1 MAIATETTATTAIA
15 LQHIGRS
22 PGAEISEDTIQT
34 EVDYLFKDPKHE
46 YEKPYDLKYDA
57 GGIIPRTNMAS
68 EPRSILIHNF
78 RPLQHSQSFEEY
90 GFMSAKIDCALT
102 ASEFRNDETVKEVYY
117 PAIKNL
123 LRQTFPDAAEMQII
137 EHAVRTLSSVVWVP
151 AVTFYKLRKRHPQF
165 PIVGEDSLKFYQP
178 ARVVHIGES
187 LGMFS
192 QYGMLTKPQTGRQS
206 QLLEQLAQ
214 HSRRNQISIGACW
227 RWSEC
232 PAIVE
237 ICQRKSETHIYSFWK
252 SFQGP
257 GNDWPLALC
266 DWRTVDCK
274 SELIAAD
281 AVYHDRYTEN
291 QRLYYSLKHKWY
303 YIKDLGDDEVIM
315 IRQTDSDLN
324 DFEGGG
330 ECRLHDLVVSRC
342 VLTTLLPGVAHTSF
356 HNPKANENAPLRES
370 IELRAFVFFT

>member
-1 MAIATETTATTAIA
+1 MATATKTTATTAIV
-15 LQHIGRS
+15 LQHIGKAL
-22 PGAEISEDTIQT
+22 GAEVGEDTIQT

-57 GGIIPRTNMAS
+57 GGIIPRTNMAT

-90 GFMSAKIDCALT
+90 GFTSAKIDCALT
-102 ASEFRNDETVKEVYY
+102 ASEFRNDKTVKEVYY
-117 PAIKNL
+117 PAIENL
-123 LRQTFPDAAEMQII
+123 LWQAFPDAAEMQII
-137 EHAVRTLSSVVWVP
+137 EHA
-151 AVTFYKLRKRHPQF
+151 LRKRHPQF

-178 ARVVHIGES
+178 ARVVHIDWSPES
-187 LGMFS
+187 TTRTARAAFKKEPN
-192 QYGMLTKPQTGRQS
+192 QYRRVLTV
-206 QLLEQLAQ
+206 
-214 HSRRNQISIGACW
+214 N
-227 RWSEC
+227 
-232 PAIVE
+232 
-237 ICQRKSETHIYSFWK
+237 FWK

-281 AVYHDRYTEN
+281 AVYRDRYTEN
-291 QRLYYSLKHKWY
+291 QRLYYGLKHKWY

-315 IRQTDSDLN
+315 IRQTDSNLN

-330 ECRLHDLVVSRC
+330 
-342 VLTTLLPGVAHTSF
+342 VAHTSF
-356 HNPKANENAPLRES
+356 YNPKANENAPLRES